1 MKYSLRFIF
10 VLSILVGTG
19 LGLYLLELEKRKPL
33 SLKINYRVQVKN
45 PVDRPAQLTE
55 FRSRAKAREVDV
67 ASKRYEGRRI
77 RELEADFLRFDY
89 DAWYAGGFV
98 ERHPEAMRMAAQ
110 KSLVHN
116 EFEAV
121 VGAAWTLGRL
131 GDKSGFDKLQN
142 RILENREKDR
152 NDYWRA
158 FEMLGEEGAA
168 LSDEMID
175 QALEIA
181 NSDSSSADEAAFML
195 FRLNIDNEA
204 LLPHLKKGSLSDE
217 DLNWA
222 LVNRPTAEVLSA
234 IENQLQADPTIT
246 YRNKELYSSILK
258 LAPSNPK
265 LQSMVETVEV
275 NLWKFLESDN
285 IDQWDKDFCNS
296 HLWEYATSLS
306 IPFLQSQITG
316 FDAYD
321 SNAHWITKL
330 YDLGET
336 ESAKK
341 HFLRLVDELSVKID
355 RWNGDVVKNRLM
367 GIGPQI
373 IGPEETVELCIK
385 YNSPIGLAEFI
396 ENSGESDACEQLG
409 CDESTL
415 ASARKRAIDFLVEHE
430 PKSDIVFSKFARHW
444 HKAGLSRQKAVDWIN
459 DNLEPANPLTVK
471 RVLDHERYPV
481 GEGIWTT
488 WSWFDHR
495 VDDIHTFLLM
505 ALAHSGH
512 GHLTHWEYTSPGNV
526 SGTVEELATTE
537 SREFNVGA
545 CDQEGTYPTTVS
557 LVVNDR
563 VYQFNVHEGPNG
575 SDERYDVGVIADLVN
590 TIAVRQRLKRRLY
603 IYESI
608 KGYCLVMFI
617 KPEIAREIYSVFSI
631 FPDRGTDYYLDH

>member
-98 ERHPEAMRMAAQ
+98 ERHPEAMRKAAQ

-175 QALEIA
+175 RALEIA

-234 IENQLQADPTIT
+234 IENHLQADATIT

-296 HLWEYATSLS
+296 HLQEYATSLS

-341 HFLRLVDELSVKID
+341 HFLRLVDELSVKFD

-512 GHLTHWEYTSPGNV
+512 GHLTHWECTSPGNV
-526 SGTVEELATTE
+526 AGNIEELATTE

-545 CDQEGTYPTTVS
+545 GDQEGTYPTTVS

-608 KGYCLVMFI
+608 KGYCLVMFV